1 MAIGIHCVRSVL
13 VTRVEMRLMGPKR
26 VLQTLDEKQL
36 AQSLPYPYSG
46 ELCNIGY
53 ACTILANYAIRFF
66 QTSSSSS
73 SSVLSEKKS
82 TRHKHTQTGITALSF
97 FPTWPRMSTSG
108 SLTHFVLLICF
119 FNFFFKLLKRVLV
132 LHVSRK
138 SRTWHGMQGCAV
150 GNRTATCGGVVLSL
164 APPSR
169 HLD

>member
-1 MAIGIHCVRSVL
+1 ML
-13 VTRVEMRLMGPKR
+13 FTRVEMRLMSPKR
-26 VLQTLDEKQL
+26 VLQTLDVKQL

-53 ACTILANYAIRFF
+53 ACTILTNYAIRFF
-66 QTSSSSS
+66 QTPSSSFLSM
-73 SSVLSEKKS
+73 LSEKKS
-82 TRHKHTQTGITALSF
+82 TRHQHTQTRITALSF

-132 LHVSRK
+132 LHFFRKLRISVWNSRMCCPFRLFDYR
-138 SRTWHGMQGCAV
+138 SETGLPHVGC
-150 GNRTATCGGVVLSL
+150 VVLSL